1 MNKAIALGV
10 GLLLVVLL
18 LLFSTTYTVKFNE
31 VAIKATFG
39 RTGEQSVIREPGLH
53 FQWPVFIDKVTKL
66 DTRLQLVESPHEEIT
81 TADGLQIVVRAYLLW
96 KIRPE
101 GERRFFEKNSS
112 IEGAT
117 KNLPGQFR
125 TAFTGTLSQYN
136 FSDLVGPASRLP
148 AAEDAIKRA
157 LTETL
162 VDLGIEPVAVGIS
175 QVMLPA
181 KTSRAVLQRM
191 QATRN
196 VRAEAERY
204 KGNAEAERIQSEA
217 KTMADKIRAFA
228 TQRAEEIRALG
239 EVQAAKYL
247 EQMSEDQ
254 ESEDLAVFLV
264 WLNALE
270 RALGDNTTVILP
282 TYLEPFH
289 LLNPKDSTTR
299 GSIPQPRGAG
309 GGVQAGPDAAVPAGE
324 PPVAGGQ

>member
-1 MNKAIALGV
+1 MNRALAVGV
-10 GLLLVVLL
+10 GLILVVLL
-18 LLFSTTYTVKFNE
+18 LLFSTTYTVRFNQ

-39 RTGEQSVIREPGLH
+39 QTDKNSVVRAPGLH
-53 FQWPVFIDKVTKL
+53 FQWPIFIDKVTKL

-96 KIRPE
+96 RIHE
-101 GERRFFEKNSS
+101 GGEMDFFEDYSS

-117 KNLPGQFR
+117 QRLPGQFR
-125 TAFTGTLSQYN
+125 TAFTGALSQYD
-136 FSDLVGPASRLP
+136 FDDLVGQESRLA
-148 AAEDAIKRA
+148 AAEEAIRTA
-157 LTETL
+157 MAGTL
-162 VDLGIEPVAVGIS
+162 LEGGIEPVAVGIS

-247 EQMSEDQ
+247 EQMSQDK
-254 ESEDLAVFLV
+254 ESEELAVFLV
-264 WLNALE
+264 WLNALK
-270 RALGDNTTVILP
+270 RALGHNTTAVLP
-282 TYLEPFH
+282 ADIAPFH
-289 LLNPKDSTTR
+289 LLTPGETA
-299 GSIPQPRGAG
+299 GGGPIPQPRRSVAARDGDSPPAAEPEVAAG
-309 GGVQAGPDAAVPAGE
+309 GGP
-324 PPVAGGQ
+324 

>member
-1 MNKAIALGV
+1 MNRALAVGV

-18 LLFSTTYTVKFNE
+18 LLFSTTYTVRFNE

-39 RTGEQSVIREPGLH
+39 QTDESSVVREPGLH
-53 FQWPVFIDKVTKL
+53 FQWPIFIDKVTKL

-96 KIRPE
+96 RIRE
-101 GERRFFEKNSS
+101 QGEKEFFENYGS
-112 IEGAT
+112 IDEAT
-117 KNLPGQFR
+117 ARLPGQFR
-125 TAFTGTLSQYN
+125 TAFSGALSQYE
-136 FSDLVGPASRLP
+136 FDDLVGRESRLP
-148 AAEDAIKRA
+148 AAEEAIRAAMTDAL
-157 LTETL
+157 LTEG
-162 VDLGIEPVAVGIS
+162 VEPVSVGIS

-181 KTSRAVLQRM
+181 KTTRAVLQRM

-247 EQMSEDQ
+247 EQMSQDE
-254 ESEDLAVFLV
+254 ESEDLAIFLV
-264 WLNALE
+264 WLNALQ
-270 RALGDNTTVILP
+270 RALGRNTTVVLP
-282 TYLEPFH
+282 AEIEPFH
-289 LLNPKDSTTR
+289 LLTPGEASAR
-299 GSIPQPRGAG
+299 GPIPQPERSVAARDDGSSGGAEEQIPEEG
-309 GGVQAGPDAAVPAGE
+309 GR
-324 PPVAGGQ
+324 

>member
-1 MNKAIALGV
+1 MNRALAVGV

-18 LLFSTTYTVKFNE
+18 LLFSTTYTVRFNE

-39 RTGEQSVIREPGLH
+39 QTDDSSVVREPGLH
-53 FQWPVFIDKVTKL
+53 FQWPIFIDKVTKL

-96 KIRPE
+96 RIRE
-101 GERRFFEKNSS
+101 GGEMDFFKRYVS
-112 IEGAT
+112 IDGAT
-117 KNLPGQFR
+117 DQLPGQFR
-125 TAFTGTLSQYN
+125 TAFTGALSQYEFN
-136 FSDLVGPASRLP
+136 DLVGQESRLP
-148 AAEDAIKRA
+148 AAEEAIRVAMTDALFA
-157 LTETL
+157 EG
-162 VDLGIEPVAVGIS
+162 VEPVSVGIS

-181 KTSRAVLQRM
+181 KTTRAVLQRM

-247 EQMSEDQ
+247 EQMSQDE

-264 WLNALE
+264 WLNALQ
-270 RALGDNTTVILP
+270 RALGNNTTVVLP
-282 TYLEPFH
+282 VEVEPFH
-289 LLNPKDSTTR
+289 LLTPGATSA
-299 GSIPQPRGAG
+299 GEPIPQPKRS
-309 GGVQAGPDAAVPAGE
+309 
-324 PPVAGGQ
+324 VAGRDTGSAVAADEELPTEGGR

>member
-66 DTRLQLVESPHEEIT
+66 DTRLQLVESPHEEIST
-81 TADGLQIVVRAYLLW
+81 SDGLQIVVRGYLLW
-96 KIRPE
+96 KIRE
-101 GERRFFEKNSS
+101 GGEQQFVKENSS

-117 KNLPGQFR
+117 QNLPGQFR
-125 TAFTGTLSQYN
+125 TAFTGTLSQYS
-136 FSDLVGPASRLP
+136 FDDLVGPASRLR

-247 EQMSEDQ
+247 EQMSQDQ

-289 LLNPKDSTTR
+289 LLNPNDATTR
-299 GSIPQPRGAG
+299 GAIPQPRGVGAPRAAG
-309 GGVQAGPDAAVPAGE
+309 GAAEPAGE
-324 PPVAGGQ
+324 APAAGGQ